1 MDLIEDLLL
10 EEELERLGK
19 LSPEELAEEMRKKGV
34 DPEAGRRVAEE
45 ALDKAMATRAVVP
58 AAPLPTATPPTTAT
72 KVASL
77 SEARER
83 KRSRAPVFATLAI
96 AAAVLLV
103 IGVTHNPI
111 ERQIDAWLHPAPT
124 ETPTQTPQNPVPP
137 THEPTP
143 LEKAAALR
151 EEAYAN
157 VAKGYMGEAL
167 DELNEAADLDP
178 GGNQAQAVLDAR
190 ATIFEKK
197 PRPPQ
202 SKMAPAPWEKPLKKT
217 IVH

>member
-10 EEELERLGK
+10 EEELVRLGK

-34 DPEAGRRVAEE
+34 DPEAGRKVAEE
-45 ALDKAMATRAVVP
+45 AIDKAMAPKAVAP
-58 AAPLPTATPPTTAT
+58 AG

-77 SEARER
+77 AEARER
-83 KRSRAPVFATLAI
+83 KRSRAPVFAMLAI
-96 AAAVLLV
+96 AAGVALV

-111 ERQIDAWLHPAPT
+111 ERQVDAWLHPAP
-124 ETPTQTPQNPVPP
+124 TPTQTPQNPVPP

-143 LEKAAALR
+143 QERAAALR
-151 EEAYAN
+151 EEAYVN
-157 VAKGYMGEAL
+157 IAKGYMGEAL

-178 GGNQAQAVLDAR
+178 EGNLADAVLQAR
-190 ATIFEKK
+190 ATIREKK
-197 PRPPQ
+197 PKPPQ